1 MRNYIKQFSSKASA
15 RKEAR
20 WNIFDA
26 WAKRSG
32 FKLYRPN
39 LAWLEDPAFAAAQ
52 RQWGSIPGM
61 PEDRRYFMFNLM
73 SRQKKVPGDTADIG
87 VRFGSSS
94 FFILSGLND
103 PARPHHVFDSFEGLS
118 EPTAEDSAGGQ
129 KTQWTKGKLA
139 VDESVTRKNLSMFQ
153 NVHYYKGWI
162 PDRYPDVADRRFSLI
177 HIDVDLYQPTKD
189 SLEFFYDRVN
199 PGGVII
205 SDDYGVASCVGAR
218 KAVDEFFAGKPET
231 VVNIPTGQC
240 LIVKR

>member
-1 MRNYIKQFSSKASA
+1 MRNYFKQFSTKASS

-39 LAWLEDPAFAAAQ
+39 LVWLEDQAFQNAQ
-52 RQWGSIPGM
+52 AQWGDIPGM
-61 PEDRRYFMFNLM
+61 PEDRRYFVFNLM
-73 SRQKKVPGDTADIG
+73 TRLRKIPGDTADIG

-103 PARPHHVFDSFEGLS
+103 PTRRHHVFDSFEGLS
-118 EPTAEDSAGGQ
+118 EPTPEDSGGG
-129 KTQWTKGKLA
+129 KSTQWTKGKLA

-153 NVHYYKGWI
+153 NVDYYKGWI
-162 PDRYPDVADRRFSLI
+162 PERYPEVADRRFALI

-189 SLEFFYDRVN
+189 SLEFFYDKVS
-199 PGGVII
+199 PGGAII
-205 SDDYGVASCVGAR
+205 SDDYGVASCYGAR
-218 KAVDEFFAGKPET
+218 KAVDDFFADKPET

-240 LIVKR
+240 LIIKR